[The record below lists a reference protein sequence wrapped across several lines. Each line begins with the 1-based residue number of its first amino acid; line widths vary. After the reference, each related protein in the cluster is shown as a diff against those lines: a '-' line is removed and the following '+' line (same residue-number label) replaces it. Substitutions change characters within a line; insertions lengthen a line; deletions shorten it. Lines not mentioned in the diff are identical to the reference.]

1 MSAAGSEVFPWQRI
15 MHMGLHVLRLP
26 PTAFWAMTPKELA
39 AACGPERAVAME
51 RAVLAQLMEE
61 FPDG

>member
-1 MSAAGSEVFPWQRI
+1 MSAAGGEGFPWQRI

-26 PTAFWAMTPKELA
+26 PPVFWAMTPKELA
-39 AACGPERAVAME
+39 AACGPGRAGAME
-51 RAVLAQLMEE
+51 RAVLSQMMEE